1 MFLVTEN
8 KNINS
13 DINEELLIPFFQ
25 ENIKNATLNTV
36 GTINRKLP
44 FPTS

>member
-13 DINEELLIPFFQ
+13 DINEELLFPFFQ
-25 ENIKNATLNTV
+25 ENIKNATLNTS
-36 GTINRKLP
+36 LD
-44 FPTS
+44 SWYYQQ